1 MKALFI
7 VAQQGYQDLEYG
19 VPKQI
24 LEQAGIKT
32 VTASKVRGVARGKIG
47 STMAELA
54 LKEVRVE
61 EYEVIIFVGGPG
73 AVRYQQDKEAWR
85 IAQETVEKGRLLG
98 AICIAPTILAYAGVL
113 KGKKAT
119 VWNEDGEQEPLFKK
133 MGITY
138 TGKAVTQDGM
148 IITANGPGA
157 ARDFGKKIVDV
168 LQGKNN

>member
-24 LEQAGIKT
+24 LEQAGITT
-32 VTASKVRGVARGKIG
+32 VTASKERGVAQGKMT
-47 STMAELA
+47 STKVELA
-54 LKEVRVE
+54 LSEVRVN
-61 EYEVIIFVGGPG
+61 EYDVIIFVGGPG
-73 AVRYQQDKEAWR
+73 AVRYQQDTEAWR
-85 IAQETVEKGRLLG
+85 IARETVEKGILLC

-113 KGKKAT
+113 KGKQAT
-119 VWNEDGEQEPLFKK
+119 VWDEDFKQEPLFTK

-138 TGKAVTQDGM
+138 TEKAVTQDGK

-157 ARDFGKKIVDV
+157 ARDFGKKIMEV
-168 LQGKNN
+168 LRGK